1 MSPVVRRLSEV
12 RDEAHTLI
20 AKMCCICFKM
30 TPVEDLWVDSKG
42 QKWDL
47 CSDKCAEQAGAS

>member
-1 MSPVVRRLSEV
+1 M
-12 RDEAHTLI
+12 I